1 MWALFW
7 KVLDSFC
14 LHSLVADVK
23 MHHLPLST
31 GSNVWIDTLSVIGP
45 EIGRGTLLWLFYF
58 KMTEWATGALPQ
70 IPWVSKGVELEKK
83 GLVLN

>member
-1 MWALFW
+1 MVANSYNLAKHLTPAKSFVKLSSVFW

-31 GSNVWIDTLSVIGP
+31 GSNVWIGALSVIGP
-45 EIGRGTLLWLFYF
+45 EMGRGTLLWLFYF
-58 KMTEWATGALPQ
+58 KVTE
-70 IPWVSKGVELEKK
+70 
-83 GLVLN
+83 